1 MFCLSTKDP
10 VSCYWGSTSMSLKLS
25 DGTVSMS
32 QAWSKMVS
40 IQAKG
45 VFCSKSSKDTL
56 KSIEL
61 DTNASQD
68 FITQFLC
75 KACAYSYN
83 ISMTELYPNENTCVT
98 CLKPCLLKWG
108 LVNTSNLFVYVY
120 SFMSGPCHF

>member
-1 MFCLSTKDP
+1 
-10 VSCYWGSTSMSLKLS
+10 MSLKLS

-56 KSIEL
+56 KFIEL

-75 KACAYSYN
+75 KACTYSYN
-83 ISMTELYPNENTCVT
+83 MTEL
-98 CLKPCLLKWG
+98 
-108 LVNTSNLFVYVY
+108 
-120 SFMSGPCHF
+120 